1 MSEGNKS
8 QMVGRRS
15 ELLAQVALT
24 ASLDID
30 VHPFD
35 VGGKNNI
42 DLVCTIRPE
51 VERGPQ
57 GFMPF
62 GVLLSGTA
70 KELKTGEDATK
81 FAKSHWKLDP
91 QKRVVYSIPVI
102 ALLFSMVNDAGYFA
116 WVAEPEKESEHLL
129 HRTDLDFSTF
139 DKKQLDR
146 LIIQIK
152 KWYLKVYD
160 TIVITDEAAYAKGNS

>member
-1 MSEGNKS
+1 MSEGNKAEL
-8 QMVGRRS
+8 VERRS

-35 VGGKNNI
+35 VGGQNRI

-51 VERGPQ
+51 VERGLQ

-62 GVLLSGTA
+62 GVLLWGTA

-81 FAKSHWKLDP
+81 FAKSHRKIDA
-91 QKRVVYSIPVI
+91 QKMVVYSIPVI

-116 WVAEPEKESEHLL
+116 WVAEPEKESERLL
-129 HRTDLDFSTF
+129 HRKDLDFTAF

-146 LIIQIK
+146 LILRIK

-160 TIVITDEAAYAKGNS
+160 TIVTTDDAAYVKGE